1 MSRVM
6 PTTISVITPSTL
18 LAVDLDWA
26 RSHLKSVTND
36 EDVLIESWVL
46 AAQTYFT
53 EYTSRPIGRTTYE
66 LWLDGFPYERKIELP
81 HPPLLEVV
89 SFQYVKADGTVADVT
104 DGGSPEGLWQSKTP
118 GGVYARRGWV
128 ELTEGSAW
136 PIAKDES
143 AAVRIRYEAGYT
155 DSDGDAPDLVKAA
168 VMLLVGQFDQFR
180 SNTHLSEGARL
191 DQLPMGV
198 DQMLAAFKYSALPSQ
213 VLHWP

>member
-6 PTTISVITPSTL
+6 PTTVSVITPSTVR
-18 LAVDLDWA
+18 AVDLDWA
-26 RSHLKSVTND
+26 RTHLKAISTD
-36 EDVLIESWVL
+36 EDVLIESWIL

-66 LWLDGFPYERKIELP
+66 LWLDGFPHERKIELP

-89 SFQYVKADGTVADVT
+89 SFQYVKADGTVVDVT
-104 DGGSPEGLWQSKTP
+104 DGGSPEGLWQSKAP

-143 AAVRIRYEAGYT
+143 AAVRIRYAAGYT

-180 SNTHLSEGARL
+180 SNTHMSEGARL